1 MLEKRHRH
9 ETLFR
14 PLGSKCKSR
23 VRRRTLLLPSPSSW
37 ASVLGIVRSTAPNR
51 RGGCH
56 AALQCAAFARLTHS
70 SSELLSDNSPP
81 SGPPRGGPPSEE
93 ESTRGGGR
101 SSAACQPWK
110 ALRSKPSRSSSRR
123 QISGSNHWS
132 LTILR
137 TRLFLNLASS
147 WAPGR
152 ASSEPLDGSGSAGS
166 VDAAAAARWR
176 RALARVRCD
185 GIARI
190 QGGSRPLLTRVRG
203 ASGQRQEY
211 ESW

>member
-70 SSELLSDNSPP
+70 SSELLSDNSPLD
-81 SGPPRGGPPSEE
+81 S

-123 QISGSNHWS
+123 RISGSNHWS